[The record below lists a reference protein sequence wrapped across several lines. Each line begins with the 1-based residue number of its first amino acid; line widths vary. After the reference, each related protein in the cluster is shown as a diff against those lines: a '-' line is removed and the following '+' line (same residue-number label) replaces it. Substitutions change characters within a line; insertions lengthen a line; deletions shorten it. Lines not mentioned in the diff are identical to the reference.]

1 MSEIMTGSDLT
12 CLTRRDSNHVLTAHD
27 ACVNL
32 LATIFDIVVVQGTTR
47 GLATTLVNF
56 EIDVTHCASC
66 VVVVKRYPSFLTK
79 EGVVQVCYTKARANL
94 RLQRMFARMCLRY
107 YSILL

>member
-1 MSEIMTGSDLT
+1 MCLTGCDLT
-12 CLTRRDSNHVLTAHD
+12 RSDSNHVLTAHD
-27 ACVNL
+27 VCVNV

-66 VVVVKRYPSFLTK
+66 VVVVRRYPSFLTK

-94 RLQRMFARMCLRY
+94 RLRLQRMFARMCLRY
-107 YSILL
+107 CSMLL